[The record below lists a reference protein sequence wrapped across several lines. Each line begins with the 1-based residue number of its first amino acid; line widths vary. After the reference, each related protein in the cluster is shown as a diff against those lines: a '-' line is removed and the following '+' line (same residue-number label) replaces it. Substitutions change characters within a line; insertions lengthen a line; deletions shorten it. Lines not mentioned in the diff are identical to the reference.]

1 MERERLEQLLND
13 FPNKKIVVVG
23 DVMLDEFTWGEVN
36 RISPEAPVP
45 VVEVIKETQQLGGSA
60 NVVANIKA
68 LGGNP
73 ITIAVTG
80 QDAAA
85 ERLQVLFRDLQ
96 IDSSYL
102 IADDRRTTIKTR
114 IIAHNQQIVRTDRED
129 RTPLTPTVSNALAKH
144 FLNVLPGSDAVI
156 ISDYD
161 KGVVNPELL
170 AAILPEA
177 ERAGVSVFLDPKVHH
192 ADCYKPTTLITP
204 NQREAELLSGKRILD
219 TASLEEAGRLL
230 LDRFECPYILITRG
244 REGMSLFHG
253 NAIHHFQAATR
264 DVFDVSGAGDTVIA
278 TLTMAASC
286 GASMDDAARIANA
299 AGGIVVGKIGTATL
313 TPRELVES
321 AHSNTAN

>member
-1 MERERLEQLLND
+1 MERERLEQLLKD

-60 NVVANIKA
+60 NVVANIKS

-85 ERLQVLFRDLQ
+85 ERLRTLYRDLQ

-114 IIAHNQQIVRTDRED
+114 IIAHNQQLVRTDRED
-129 RTPLTPTVSNALAKH
+129 RTPLASTVSKALGKH
-144 FLNVLPGSDAVI
+144 FLEVLPGCDAVI
-156 ISDYD
+156 VSDYD

-170 AAILPEA
+170 AAILPQA
-177 ERAGVSVFLDPKVHH
+177 QRAGVPVFLDPKVHH
-192 ADCYKPTTLITP
+192 ANYYKPTTLITP

-219 TASLEEAGRLL
+219 TAGLEEVGRLL
-230 LDRFECPYILITRG
+230 LDRFECPNILITRG
-244 REGMSLFHG
+244 REGMSLFEG
-253 NAIHHFQAATR
+253 NVVHHLPAAAR
-264 DVFDVSGAGDTVIA
+264 EVFDVSGAGDTVIA
-278 TLTMAASC
+278 TLTIAASC
-286 GASMDDAARIANA
+286 GASMEEAARIANE
-299 AGGIVVGKIGTATL
+299 AGGIVVGKIGTATVS
-313 TPRELVES
+313 PRELIERLRS
-321 AHSNTAN
+321 DTPK

>member
-1 MERERLEQLLND
+1 MERERIEQLLQD

-23 DVMLDEFTWGEVN
+23 DIMLDEFTWGDVK

-68 LGGNP
+68 LGGHP

-80 QDAAA
+80 RDAAA
-85 ERLQVLFRDLQ
+85 ERLEVLYRGLE

-102 IADDRRTTIKTR
+102 VADNRRTTIKTR
-114 IIAHNQQIVRTDRED
+114 IIAHNQQVVRTDRED
-129 RTPLTPTVSNALAKH
+129 RTPLTSTISNALAKH
-144 FLNVLPGSDAVI
+144 FLDVLPRCDAVI
-156 ISDYD
+156 VSDYD
-161 KGVVNPELL
+161 KGVVNPVLL

-177 ERAGVSVFLDPKVHH
+177 ERAGVPVFLDPKVHH
-192 ADCYKPTTLITP
+192 ADYYKPTTLVTP
-204 NQREAELLSGKRILD
+204 NQREAELLCGKRIFD

-244 REGMSLFHG
+244 REGMSLFEE
-253 NAIHHFQAATR
+253 NAIHHLPAAAR
-264 DVFDVSGAGDTVIA
+264 EVFDVSGAGDTVIA
-278 TLTMAASC
+278 ALTMAASC

-299 AGGIVVGKIGTATL
+299 AGGIVVGKVGTATL
-313 TPRELVES
+313 TPRELIERV
-321 AHSNTAN
+321 HSDTAN